1 MQDPTTSGS
10 LIDKVTEE
18 YELSVEKITTS
29 KMQEVE
35 QLPNWDRL
43 DRSLQIKIQ
52 SVLRRVNLANTLAKE
67 EVTKWI
73 TVTNEAFEVSALQTY
88 LLLTCLNMLGEL
100 NKVDPP
106 LSFLAW
112 LDTTN
117 SSSIKSL
124 RDEAI
129 SKSINSIGPIDDQAK
144 AVKLIKSVFAQ
155 YRLNNSTESNFIYFF
170 TNALDSD
177 TQNWISSNCWIY
189 QDNPLEKWANL
200 QNVKEGYSNLTS
212 PETKRLTNARKRW
225 DTLDSYQKLYE
236 ISQFLEALFNQ
247 YNVCMVNPPVK
258 FEKDLTSKIWKD
270 IDIAVSEHRLNYL
283 SNNLFNQLGADGQ
296 KFRFNEVRCVYKDEE
311 LYILE
316 TDVKD
321 RDRDNWLK
329 KLQEW
334 LKTKIDADKEYGDTI
349 FLFSRSQ
356 ALVIPEKTLA
366 AILEDWIDAAIKNV
380 IAKNSN
386 KSS

>member
-1 MQDPTTSGS
+1 MQDPITSGS

-29 KMQEVE
+29 KMHEVE
-35 QLPNWDRL
+35 QLPNWDRI

-52 SVLRRVNLANTLAKE
+52 SVLRRINLANTLTE
-67 EVTKWI
+67 EGVTKWI

-112 LDTTN
+112 LDTSN

-129 SKSINSIGPIDDQAK
+129 TKSINSIGSIDDQAK

-155 YRLNNSTESNFIYFF
+155 YRLNNSIESNFFYFF
-170 TNALDSD
+170 TDALDSD

-212 PETKRLTNARKRW
+212 PENKRLTNARKRW
-225 DTLDSYQKLYE
+225 DALDSYQKLYE
-236 ISQFLEALFNQ
+236 VSQFLEALFNQ

-258 FEKDLTSKIWKD
+258 FEKDPISKVWKD
-270 IDIAVSEHRLNYL
+270 IDIAVAEHRLNYL
-283 SNNLFNQLGADGQ
+283 SNNLFNQLGGDGQ

-334 LKTKIDADKEYGDTI
+334 LKTKIDAGKAHGDTV

-356 ALVIPEKTLA
+356 ALVIPEKTLP
-366 AILEDWIDAAIKNV
+366 AILENWIDAAIKNV
-380 IAKNSN
+380 IAK
-386 KSS
+386 KQY

>member
-1 MQDPTTSGS
+1 MQDPITSGS

-29 KMQEVE
+29 KMHEVE
-35 QLPNWDRL
+35 QLPNWDRI

-52 SVLRRVNLANTLAKE
+52 SVLRRINLANTIAE
-67 EVTKWI
+67 EDVKKWI
-73 TVTNEAFEVSALQTY
+73 TVTNETFEVSALQTY

-100 NKVDPP
+100 NKVEPP

-112 LDTTN
+112 LDTSN

-129 SKSINSIGPIDDQAK
+129 TKSINSIGSIDDQAK

-155 YRLNNSTESNFIYFF
+155 YRLNNSIESNFFYFF
-170 TNALDSD
+170 TDALDQE

-212 PETKRLTNARKRW
+212 PENKRLTNARKRW
-225 DTLDSYQKLYE
+225 DALDSYQKLYE
-236 ISQFLEALFNQ
+236 VSQFLEALFNQ

-258 FEKDLTSKIWKD
+258 FEKDPISKVWKD

-283 SNNLFNQLGADGQ
+283 SNNLFNQLGGDGQ

-334 LKTKIDADKEYGDTI
+334 LKTKIDAGKAQGDTV

-356 ALVIPEKTLA
+356 ALVISEKKLP
-366 AILEDWIDAAIKNV
+366 AILETWIDAAIKNV
-380 IAKNSN
+380 IARKQY
-386 KSS
+386 

>member
-1 MQDPTTSGS
+1 MQDPITTSGS
-10 LIDKVTEE
+10 LIDKVSEE

-29 KMQEVE
+29 KMHEVE
-35 QLPNWDRL
+35 QLPNWDRI

-52 SVLRRVNLANTLAKE
+52 SVLRRINLANTIAE
-67 EVTKWI
+67 EDVRKWI
-73 TVTNEAFEVSALQTY
+73 TVTNESFEVSALQTY

-100 NKVDPP
+100 NKVEPP

-112 LDTTN
+112 LDTSN

-129 SKSINSIGPIDDQAK
+129 SKSINSIGAIDDQSK
-144 AVKLIKSVFAQ
+144 AIKLIKSVFAQ
-155 YRLNNSTESNFIYFF
+155 YRLNNSIESNFFYFF
-170 TNALDSD
+170 TDALDQE

-212 PETKRLTNARKRW
+212 PENKRLTNARKRW
-225 DTLDSYQKLYE
+225 DALDSYQKLYE
-236 ISQFLEALFNQ
+236 VSQFLEALFNQ

-258 FEKDLTSKIWKD
+258 FEKDPISKVWKD
-270 IDIAVSEHRLNYL
+270 IDIAVNEHRLNYL
-283 SNNLFNQLGADGQ
+283 SNNLFNQLGSDGQ

-334 LKTKIDADKEYGDTI
+334 LKTKIDAGKAHGDTV

-356 ALVIPEKTLA
+356 ALVIPEKSLP
-366 AILEDWIDAAIKNV
+366 AILENWIDAAIKNI
-380 IAKNSN
+380 IAK
-386 KSS
+386 KQY

>member
-1 MQDPTTSGS
+1 MQDPITSGS

-18 YELSVEKITTS
+18 YELSVEKITTL
-29 KMQEVE
+29 KMHEVE
-35 QLPNWDRL
+35 QLPNWDRI

-52 SVLRRVNLANTLAKE
+52 SILRRINLANTLTEE

-112 LDTTN
+112 LDTSN

-129 SKSINSIGPIDDQAK
+129 TKSINSIGSIDDQAK

-155 YRLNNSTESNFIYFF
+155 YRLNNSIESNFFYFF
-170 TNALDSD
+170 TDALDSD

-212 PETKRLTNARKRW
+212 PENKRLTNARKRW
-225 DTLDSYQKLYE
+225 DALDSYQKLYE
-236 ISQFLEALFNQ
+236 VSQFLEALFNQ

-258 FEKDLTSKIWKD
+258 FEKDPISKVWKD
-270 IDIAVSEHRLNYL
+270 IDIAVNEHRLNYL
-283 SNNLFNQLGADGQ
+283 SNNLFNQLGGDGQ
-296 KFRFNEVRCVYKDEE
+296 KFRFNEVRCVYKDDE

-334 LKTKIDADKEYGDTI
+334 LKTKIDAGKAHGDTV

-356 ALVIPEKTLA
+356 ALVIPEKTLP
-366 AILEDWIDAAIKNV
+366 AILENWIDAAIKNV
-380 IAKNSN
+380 IAK
-386 KSS
+386 KQY